1 MEIAEALKKLDPS
14 DDSQWNADGLPG
26 LDIMKTLTGRP
37 KLSRREITEA
47 IPEFTKDTAGKVF
60 DKPLEELAD
69 KPPEPVM
76 SALDEADKILEELLP
91 KATSI
96 DRKKEIDE
104 RINDLNQQ
112 KGVIELE
119 VDVLLREQTRL
130 QTSQFVD
137 NSAAADTKAR
147 LYYVAQQNRIRAEKA
162 KRGRAFLESGANL
175 ADINPKSAL
184 DQAFSRNKK
193 RGTARPPVRALKME

>member
-1 MEIAEALKKLDPS
+1 
-14 DDSQWNADGLPG
+14 
-26 LDIMKTLTGRP
+26 
-37 KLSRREITEA
+37 
-47 IPEFTKDTAGKVF
+47 VF

-69 KPPEPVM
+69 KPIEPVM

-91 KATSI
+91 KATPI

-119 VDVLLREQTRL
+119 VDALLREQTRL
-130 QTSQFVD
+130 QIYQFVD

-147 LYYVAQQNRIRAEKA
+147 LYYIMQQNRIRAEKA
-162 KRGRAFLESGANL
+162 KRGRAFLESGANV

-184 DQAFSRNKK
+184 DQALARNKT
-193 RGTARPPVRALKME
+193 RGIARPVRALKTE

>member
-1 MEIAEALKKLDPS
+1 MEIVEALNKLDPS
-14 DDSQWNADGLPG
+14 DDSQWTSEGLPK
-26 LDIMKTLTGRP
+26 LDTVRQLVDNSSLIRKD
-37 KLSRREITEA
+37 ITEA
-47 IPEFTKDTAGKVF
+47 APEFGRASRSFLQLPGKVDSVV
-60 DKPLEELAD
+60 DKPPEELAD
-69 KPPEPVM
+69 K
-76 SALDEADKILEELLP
+76 SLDPIDCEYTPL
-91 KATSI
+91 

-130 QTSQFVD
+130 QTSQFQD

-147 LYYVAQQNRIRAEKA
+147 LYYIAQQNKIHVEKA
-162 KRGRAFLESGANL
+162 ERARAFLESGAKV

-184 DQAFSRNKK
+184 DQSFALDRK
-193 RGTARPPVRALKME
+193 RGTARPVRALKTE